1 MISIINDKI
10 NLFLR
15 LTLIFFPILIILGP
29 FSLNLFSVIF
39 SLYAIKNYKN
49 FKKSKIFNKR
59 IILIFFSFTI
69 LLFPFESIQFESA
82 FVKFLSFL
90 RFVLMLFG
98 IIFFLEKENKE
109 NRILLKI
116 YKFYSLIL
124 TVIIFDVLIE
134 YISGSNILG
143 YRSEYI
149 GRIASFTN
157 DELIIG
163 YILCFLILFTLAFIF
178 KKTKI
183 LYFFTILFIFITISF
198 LIGERS
204 NFIKL
209 FLLLITSVLIYFYN
223 TNNFKKN
230 LLIAIPLILILFISF
245 FEITKNTKPGKKLYS
260 AFDNMIIIENDK
272 FSLNLKNEFFNSRHA
287 YHYTT
292 AYKIF
297 INYPVFGIGINNFF
311 SESSKKKY
319 RIKKYWPASNHPHQI
334 YLEIISEV
342 GLTGLAY
349 FSFIFFY
356 PIFLSIKSYQK
367 SKDITLLSHLLLH
380 VFFIFPILPSG
391 SLFGTNY
398 GIPFWFNL
406 SLLLYL
412 SQKNL
417 KFNKS
422 NFK

>member
-1 MISIINDKI
+1 MISIIDNKI
-10 NLFLR
+10 NLFLK
-15 LTLIFFPILIILGP
+15 LILILFPIFIILGP
-29 FSLNLFSVIF
+29 FALNLFSIIF
-39 SLYAIKNYKN
+39 SLYAIKN
-49 FKKSKIFNKR
+49 FQEFKIFNEK
-59 IILIFFSFTI
+59 IILLFFSFII
-69 LLFPFESIQFESA
+69 LLFPFESIEFETA
-82 FVKFLSFL
+82 FIKYLSFF

-98 IIFFLEKENKE
+98 IIIFLSKENKK
-109 NRILLKI
+109 NNILLKVYQSYI
-116 YKFYSLIL
+116 LIL
-124 TVIIFDVLIE
+124 IIIIFDVLVE
-134 YISGSNILG
+134 YSTGSNILG

-163 YILCFLILFTLAFIF
+163 YISSFLILFTSAFIF

-183 LYFFTILFIFITISF
+183 LYYFIILFIFVTISF

-209 FLLLITSVLIYFYN
+209 FVLLITSISIHFFYSKS
-223 TNNFKKN
+223 FKAKN
-230 LLIAIPLILILFISF
+230 LIVIIPTLFILSLSF

-260 AFDNMIIIENDK
+260 TFDNLIVIENEK
-272 FSLNLKNEFFNSRHA
+272 FSFNLKEEFYNSRHA

-297 INYPVFGIGINNFF
+297 LEYPVFGIGINNFF
-311 SESSKKKY
+311 LESTKEKY
-319 RIKKYWPASNHPHQI
+319 MIKNYGPASNHPHQI

-349 FSFIFFY
+349 FIFIFFY
-356 PIFLSIKSYQK
+356 PIYYSIKSFK
-367 SKDITLLSHLLLH
+367 EAKKIILLSHLFLH
-380 VFFIFPILPSG
+380 IFFIFPILPTG

-406 SLLLYL
+406 SILLYL
-412 SQKNL
+412 SKQKN
-417 KFNKS
+417 KI
-422 NFK
+422 

>member
-1 MISIINDKI
+1 MISIINNKI

-15 LTLIFFPILIILGP
+15 IILIIFPILIILGP
-29 FSLNLFSVIF
+29 FALNLFSVIF

-49 FKKSKIFNKR
+49 FLKFKIFNKK
-59 IILIFFSFTI
+59 IILIFFSFII
-69 LLFPFESIQFESA
+69 LLFPFESIEFENA
-82 FVKFLSFL
+82 FIKYLSFL
-90 RFVLMLFG
+90 RFILMSFG
-98 IIFFLEKENKE
+98 VIFFLDKENKE
-109 NRILLKI
+109 NKILIEI

-124 TVIIFDVLIE
+124 IIIIFDVLIE
-134 YISGSNILG
+134 YFSGSNILG

-183 LYFFTILFIFITISF
+183 LYFFAILFIFITISF

-209 FLLLITSVLIYFYN
+209 FLLIITSVLIYFFY
-223 TNNFKKN
+223 TDNFKKN

-260 AFDNMIIIENDK
+260 AFDDIITIENNE
-272 FSLNLKNEFFNSRHA
+272 FSFNLKNEFFNSRHA

-297 INYPVFGIGINNFF
+297 LDYPVFGIGINNFF

-349 FSFIFFY
+349 FIFIFFY
-356 PIFLSIKSYQK
+356 PIFLSIKCFKK
-367 SKDITLLSHLLLH
+367 SKDINILSHLLLH
-380 VFFIFPILPSG
+380 IFFIFPILPTG

-406 SLLLYL
+406 SILLYL
-412 SQKNL
+412 SQL
-417 KFNKS
+417 KYKI
-422 NFK
+422 K